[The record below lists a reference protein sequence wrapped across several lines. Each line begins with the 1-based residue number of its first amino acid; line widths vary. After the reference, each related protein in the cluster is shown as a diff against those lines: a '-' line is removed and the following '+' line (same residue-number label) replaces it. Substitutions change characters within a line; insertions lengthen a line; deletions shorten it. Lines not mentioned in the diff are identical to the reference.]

1 MATKAEERKAL
12 EKIKNIVESIGGK
25 DSYIGMAFEGV
36 FEMAEDNIEN
46 DFGRSAKIKWE
57 TIANER
63 DFMEREATNT
73 SNKLRE
79 VQRDYDEYK
88 RLAEEAT
95 EEYQRKIANLEEQ
108 RDYELAK
115 RKETEAQAIEIV
127 DAKVKAETAL
137 KEAQREIIE
146 LKAKLYDLMVKEG

>member
-12 EKIKNIVESIGGK
+12 EKIKNIVESIGGE
-25 DSYIGMAFEGV
+25 DSYIGMAFDGV
-36 FEMAEDNIEN
+36 FEMAEYNIEN
-46 DFGRSAKIKWE
+46 DFGCSAKVKWE
-57 TIANER
+57 TIENELNL
-63 DFMEREATNT
+63 MESEATNT

-115 RKETEAQAIEIV
+115 RRETEAQAIEIV
-127 DAKVKAETAL
+127 DDKVKAETAL

-146 LKAKLYDLMVKEG
+146 LKAKLYDLMVNKG